1 MTTLFSNFATKAL
14 LYEVAV
20 TPKPG
25 LVDRHNSG
33 AHNDMDFFT
42 FVDSCIALESY
53 FKVIEETIDR
63 LYSEINSKDNSGLA
77 DEKESF
83 SREKHTHSRYNINAK
98 QIFSAIQPLGVLAEK
113 NMMETTNGVNTHKG
127 AIYALGLNLAAVCE
141 SKYQCSDK
149 NYDEKIAW
157 IRNRIALY
165 VTDAV
170 NYELEHI
177 NPTDKKTYGIDQY
190 LKYGLL
196 GARGEAARG
205 YPAVFEIG
213 LPEIKKALADNLSLE
228 HAAIQVLLKIIV
240 AIDDSNVIGRKGITY
255 LQESQSFA
263 EKVLQSGAMRT
274 TRGRELIEKY
284 DQWCIKER
292 ISHGGAADLMA
303 VVLFYYFINQ

>member
-1 MTTLFSNFATKAL
+1 MTTLFSKFATKAL

-42 FVDSCIALESY
+42 FVDSCMALESY
-53 FKVIEETIDR
+53 FIAIEETIDN
-63 LYSEINSKDNSGLA
+63 LYCEVISCDCN
-77 DEKESF
+77 F
-83 SREKHTHSRYNINAK
+83 STMTQEHTRNWNNLNAK
-98 QIFSAIQPLGVLAEK
+98 KVFNAIQPLGILAEK
-113 NMMETTNGVNTHKG
+113 NMLETTNGVNTHKG

-141 SKYQCSDK
+141 SKYQCSQK
-149 NYDEKIAW
+149 NDDEKIAW
-157 IRNRIALY
+157 IRNRISQY

-177 NPTDKKTYGIDQY
+177 NPTVKRTYGINQY
-190 LKYGLL
+190 LRYGLL

-205 YPAVFEIG
+205 YPTVFEIG
-213 LPEIKKALADNLSLE
+213 LPELKMALAENLSLE

-240 AIDDSNVIGRKGITY
+240 ALDDSNVIGRKGIGY
-255 LQESQSFA
+255 LHESQSFA
-263 EKVLQSGAMRT
+263 ELVLQNGAMRT
-274 TRGRELIEKY
+274 ERGRELIVKY

-303 VVLFYYFINQ
+303 VVLFFYFTNL

>member
-1 MTTLFSNFATKAL
+1 MTTLFSKFATKAF

-42 FVDSCIALESY
+42 VVDSCMALEPY
-53 FKVIEETIDR
+53 FREIEATIDK
-63 LYSEINSKDNSGLA
+63 LYGLISIENDVHSLENLSA
-77 DEKESF
+77 KE
-83 SREKHTHSRYNINAK
+83 
-98 QIFSAIQPLGVLAEK
+98 IFSAIQPLGILAEK
-113 NMMETTNGVNTHKG
+113 SMLEATIGVNTHKG

-141 SKYQCSDK
+141 SKYQCLQN
-149 NYDEKIAW
+149 NYDEKIEW
-157 IRNRIALY
+157 IRNRISLY
-165 VTDAV
+165 VSDAV
-170 NYELEHI
+170 NYELQHI
-177 NPTDKKTYGIDQY
+177 KSTDKKTYGIDQY
-190 LKYGLL
+190 IRYGLL

-213 LPEIKKALADNLSLE
+213 LPELKKALAENQSLE

-240 AIDDSNVIGRKGITY
+240 ALDDSNVIGRKGLVY

-263 EKVLQSGAMRT
+263 EKVLQNGAMQT
-274 TRGRELIEKY
+274 ERGRDLIEKY
-284 DQWCIKER
+284 DQWCIVER

-303 VVLFYYFINQ
+303 VVLFFYFINL